1 MTTFGRIYRG
11 WFDDVFATDPSTLP
25 DILFHYTD
33 AAGLIGALT
42 TGKVWATDYR
52 FLNDKAEIQHSK
64 EVAKGIVSD
73 QRAKGRRKELI
84 EFYDRVLD
92 LQRRDSDTIAFM
104 FSLSQEA
111 DDLSQWRGY
120 AKEGEGF
127 TIGFRASSIYDLSA
141 PDDAEFG
148 FCKVEYDHVRQ
159 SEALRKCLNDMK
171 AKLLSEI
178 RDSPGAANSLIQEA
192 SGLFNRMINER
203 AASNKHQSFRG
214 ENEWRAIALVHEPTA
229 RPGLVKVRSS
239 GNRLIRYLELDLA
252 KKEEKLPIEKIGIGP
267 GFIGNQEVFAVRA
280 LCEQTGYKPKIY
292 YADTPYRRR

>member
-1 MTTFGRIYRG
+1 MAGFQRIYRG

-25 DILFHYTD
+25 DILYHYTD

-64 EVAKGIVSD
+64 EVARGIIAD
-73 QRAKGRRKELI
+73 QRAKARKKEVI

-92 LQRRDSDTIAFM
+92 LQGEDADTIAFM

-120 AKEGEGF
+120 AREGEGF
-127 TIGFRASSIYDLSA
+127 TIGFSASAIYDVSA

-148 FCKVEYDHVRQ
+148 FCRVEYDHVRQ
-159 SEALRKCLNDMK
+159 SQALKKCLSDMK
-171 AKLLSEI
+171 TKLLSEI
-178 RDSPGAANSLIQEA
+178 RTPPGAATSLIQEA
-192 SGLFNRMINER
+192 SEMFNRMINER
-203 AASNKHQSFRG
+203 AASNKHQSFKG
-214 ENEWRAIALVHEPTA
+214 ENEWRAIALVREATA
-229 RPGLVKVRSS
+229 RTGLVKVRSS
-239 GNRLIRYLELDLA
+239 GNRLIRYLELKLA
-252 KKEEKLPIEKIGIGP
+252 PEGEKLPIRQIGIGP
-267 GFIGNQEVFAVRA
+267 GFIGNQEVFAVEA
-280 LCEQTGYKPKIY
+280 LCKQTGYEPKIY